1 MGSDQTREQAR
12 CRSYRRSFVLY
23 WEWIV
28 RGVARSNKVGW
39 RVDTMGWVWGGFSYP
54 LFPEKEEFFHFG
66 VARFG
71 AFRASWCGDCV
82 DVTAT

>member
-1 MGSDQTREQAR
+1 M
-12 CRSYRRSFVLY
+12 
-23 WEWIV
+23 
-28 RGVARSNKVGW
+28 
-39 RVDTMGWVWGGFSYP
+39 DTMGWVWGGCSYP
-54 LFPEKEEFFHFG
+54 LFPEKEEFFHFE